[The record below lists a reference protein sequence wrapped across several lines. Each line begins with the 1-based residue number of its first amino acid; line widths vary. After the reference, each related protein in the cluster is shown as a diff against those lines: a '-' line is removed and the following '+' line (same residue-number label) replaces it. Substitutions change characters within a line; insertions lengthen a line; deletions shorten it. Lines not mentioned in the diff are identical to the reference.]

1 MRLVNRLLAALLSLA
16 LIVAGALV
24 VVEVVAQRLGRDPVT
39 DWPRVYDWSRRTPWQ
54 QGSVRVACILLALAG
69 LLLLVA
75 EVKRSRPS
83 RLAVRSESTDAA
95 YTRRGVAGT
104 IRSAVSDVDGIN
116 SASVSVGRRKVKVSA
131 TTAGLQPFTA
141 ESLQEPTTAAAQQR
155 LDALELQSPPAL
167 SVNVSTAGAASTR
180 SR

>member
-1 MRLVNRLLAALLSLA
+1 MRLLNRLLAALLSLA
-16 LIVAGALV
+16 LIVVGVLV
-24 VVEVVAQRLGRDPVT
+24 VVEVVAERLGRDRVIV
-39 DWPRVYDWSRRTPWQ
+39 DWPRLYDWVRRTPWQ

-69 LLLLVA
+69 LLLLAA
-75 EVKRSRPS
+75 ELKRSRPS
-83 RLAVRSESTDAA
+83 RLAVRSETTDAA

-116 SASVSVGRRKVKVSA
+116 SASVSVSRRRVKVAA

-141 ESLQEPTTAAAQQR
+141 ESLHEPATAAAQQR
-155 LDALELQSPPAL
+155 LDALELQSPPTL
-167 SVNVSTAGAASTR
+167 SVHVTTR